1 MDWCGWNFRHE
12 THLWSE
18 HSYWALTSML
28 TSLLVCVWTF
38 IVLCLQVS
46 QTGGLQSSTVC
57 LCLCVPALKS
67 HNSKFVCVSLGC
79 MSVSQLLIYISVSPS
94 VSCPVSIFVFVCGSW
109 LKAKE
114 PVCLAE
120 AWTLTFLGHA
130 NLEALL
136 QPAVLATVACD
147 LVDLAVLVTVAGVHH
162 VLLNTATEETLQQ
175 TSKRERVGQ
184 LKSRSTTIISLTQ
197 AVSILFKV
205 ADPELFLLM
214 MSFCFCYIKG

>member
-1 MDWCGWNFRHE
+1 MSWR
-12 THLWSE
+12 S
-18 HSYWALTSML
+18 SLTTLNLSVSGL
-28 TSLLVCVWTF
+28 YVCFTASNLYQCVP
-38 IVLCLQVS
+38 VCLQS
-46 QTGGLQSSTVC
+46 RLYICVC
-57 LCLCVPALKS
+57 E
-67 HNSKFVCVSLGC
+67 
-79 MSVSQLLIYISVSPS
+79 
-94 VSCPVSIFVFVCGSW
+94 CGSW

-184 LKSRSTTIISLTQ
+184 LKSRSTTIISLIQ

-205 ADPELFLLM
+205 ADPEQFLLM
-214 MSFCFCYIKG
+214 M